1 MVTGESG
8 RCPLTPRPILTSQPH
23 RNHSLFFLTHHS
35 FQVLSSAHCLFPFPH
50 LARPPRPPAVAASE
64 PPQALPLC
72 LKQEMSPEVTST
84 SPSPNMVASNL
95 AFVELQALQKPV
107 SVSSS
112 SSSCCGNSNHFPNTF
127 NSFSH
132 HAPVYGQFSSQPI
145 MSGNAG
151 IQFIHFHTHVC
162 VFHKK
167 LWMMLINLFNLNK
180 VLF

>member
-1 MVTGESG
+1 MPFDPEADSDRTHQLTTPK
-8 RCPLTPRPILTSQPH
+8 PLTLLFDMSLIPI
-23 RNHSLFFLTHHS
+23 SLLRS
-35 FQVLSSAHCLFPFPH
+35 LSVSISSS
-50 LARPPRPPAVAASE
+50 RPPVPPAVTTSE

-112 SSSCCGNSNHFPNTF
+112 SCCGNSNHFPNTF

-151 IQFIHFHTHVC
+151 IQFIHFHTHIC
-162 VFHKK
+162 VFHKM
-167 LWMMLINLFNLNK
+167 LWMMLINMLNLNN

>member
-8 RCPLTPRPILTSQPH
+8 RCPLTLRLIPTTPKPLIFDM
-23 RNHSLFFLTHHS
+23 SLIPS
-35 FQVLSSAHCLFPFPH
+35 FHLRSLSVSISSSHPPVL
-50 LARPPRPPAVAASE
+50 PAVTTSE

-84 SPSPNMVASNL
+84 SPSPNMAASNL
-95 AFVELQALQKPV
+95 AFVEMQALQKPV
-107 SVSSS
+107 TVSS

-151 IQFIHFHTHVC
+151 IQFIHFHTHIC

-167 LWMMLINLFNLNK
+167 LWTMPINTLNLNT

>member
-1 MVTGESG
+1 MPFDPEADSYHARQPTTLKPLILLFDMPLIPGFHLRSLSVSISSSCPPVT
-8 RCPLTPRPILTSQPH
+8 T
-23 RNHSLFFLTHHS
+23 
-35 FQVLSSAHCLFPFPH
+35 
-50 LARPPRPPAVAASE
+50 SE

-84 SPSPNMVASNL
+84 SPSPNMAASNL
-95 AFVELQALQKPV
+95 AFVDLQALQKPV
-107 SVSSS
+107 SVSSSSS

-151 IQFIHFHTHVC
+151 VQFIHFHTHIC

-167 LWMMLINLFNLNK
+167 LWMMPINMLHLNK